1 MEELVQYNMLHKR
14 IHQDNV
20 CTASLDFLGYVKFDP
35 KEQGLTHKYP
45 EWSVSFV
52 LGNEGHFF
60 FEDRRIIVSS
70 GKAIFIPPY
79 LRHYL
84 YCPGPN
90 SMNLLYFG
98 FTGDMIR
105 GDELVRFNQE
115 VSKIAYMHTFLEAQ
129 KQIVAEME
137 AKNDKYTLMSNS
149 GILLEHLL
157 RIFNSFSQP
166 RCFMQDGRYR
176 KKKLVEDIKRLLIS
190 NLSVNLSLCE
200 VAEQFYIS
208 ERYLSDIFTE
218 LTGMTFKA
226 YTLMLHM
233 EHASR
238 LLYSSTQSIAE
249 IAAEVGYSDVH
260 YFSKKFKEYFG
271 CTPGSLRKK

>member
-1 MEELVQYNMLHKR
+1 
-14 IHQDNV
+14 
-20 CTASLDFLGYVKFDP
+20 
-35 KEQGLTHKYP
+35 
-45 EWSVSFV
+45 
-52 LGNEGHFF
+52 
-60 FEDRRIIVSS
+60 
-70 GKAIFIPPY
+70 
-79 LRHYL
+79 
-84 YCPGPN
+84 
-90 SMNLLYFG
+90 
-98 FTGDMIR
+98 
-105 GDELVRFNQE
+105 
-115 VSKIAYMHTFLEAQ
+115 MHTFLEAQ

-226 YTLMLHM
+226 VYIDATYGA
-233 EHASR
+233 ASR